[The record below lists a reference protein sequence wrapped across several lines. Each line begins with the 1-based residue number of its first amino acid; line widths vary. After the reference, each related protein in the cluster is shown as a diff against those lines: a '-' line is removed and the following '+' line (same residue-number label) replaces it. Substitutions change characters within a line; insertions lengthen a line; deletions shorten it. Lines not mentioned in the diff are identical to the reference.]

1 MTFPISNN
9 HPITPPPELVQQW
22 DNDWHR
28 AKIKHT
34 SLSTH
39 VATAAARWG
48 ADQELQA
55 CCEWVGDGRRENLSQ
70 VIALRAA
77 RRPEPPIS
85 REAALAV
92 LDDISHRLDSA
103 QENLLRRVLEALPNG

>member
-1 MTFPISNN
+1 MTDNN
-9 HPITPPPELVQQW
+9 HPITPPLELVRQW
-22 DNDWHR
+22 
-28 AKIKHT
+28 ASE
-34 SLSTH
+34 SLSTQRLC
-39 VATAAARWG
+39 TYAARWG

-85 REAALAV
+85 RDAALAV

-103 QENLLRRVLEALPNG
+103 QENLLRRVLETLPNG